1 MTEPQVDCP
10 AMGWKKNLALDAAII
25 VAVWVV
31 FGLWYYHREVYG
43 EWGWQDLPSLFL
55 APLWPAIIFSCQCQR
70 LVCRPGVAPFLWVA
84 GLGLLPVAF
93 VAQFVG
99 RRGWIWTVLGAA
111 SVAIWWGFGTWY
123 VISMNDFFNHW
134 TAD

>member
-1 MTEPQVDCP
+1 
-10 AMGWKKNLALDAAII
+10 MGWKKKLALDAAVA

-43 EWGWQDLPSLFL
+43 EWGWQDLPSLL
-55 APLWPAIIFSCQCQR
+55 WAPLLPAIIFRQLWQNLGCR
-70 LVCRPGVAPFLWVA
+70 LGFAPFLWVA

-93 VAQFVG
+93 VAQFLE

-111 SVAIWWGFGTWY
+111 SVAIWWWFGTWY
-123 VISMNDFFNHW
+123 VISMNAVFYHW